1 MPPQG
6 VQGRG
11 DALASPCG
19 GPHGSN
25 RCGPP
30 ASHLRLSGRPGKIAL
45 SGLLM
50 DGPPMDVAR
59 FDAIRRL
66 SPSPYSAGVHCP
78 APEPPRRAGAAAP
91 DSGRFG
97 HGPER
102 APFRPATPHRVP
114 AARICPLNAAASR
127 CRSPGPADR
136 GADAMPD
143 GMPVARLRKDDDVSM
158 RKCPFWEDRPRRRGG
173 AGGRLGVSS
182 VEGYRRPCWSHP
194 RPEGR

>member
-1 MPPQG
+1 MVCRCKAFRTGRPPWHLP
-6 VQGRG
+6 VAGRTE
-11 DALASPCG
+11 
-19 GPHGSN
+19 SN

-66 SPSPYSAGVHCP
+66 SSFPCSAGVHCP

-127 CRSPGPADR
+127 CRPPGPAEAET
-136 GADAMPD
+136 GAASHRP
-143 GMPVARLRKDDDVSM
+143 PVARLRKDDDVSM
-158 RKCPFWEDRPRRRGG
+158 RNFSSGG
-173 AGGRLGVSS
+173 TGPAARAGPGG
-182 VEGYRRPCWSHP
+182 G
-194 RPEGR
+194 